1 MSDNI
6 KSFIG
11 KNRSVI
17 KLVLIFAVGILLVAL
32 SGTQGAPK
40 QQESSADSELATL
53 CSAVSG
59 VGECEV
65 MITYGEGGEVMAVAV
80 ICEGADLATVRAALT
95 DMIGSLYGIGANRIS
110 ILKSK

>member
-11 KNRSVI
+11 KNRAVM
-17 KLVLIFAVGILLVAL
+17 KLALIFAAGILLVAL
-32 SGTQGAPK
+32 SGLQGTPK
-40 QQESSADSELATL
+40 EPDTSENTLLSEL
-53 CSAVSG
+53 CSSVRG

-65 MITYGEGGEVMAVAV
+65 MISYGEGGEVMAVAV
-80 ICEGADLATVRAALT
+80 ICEGADSSSVRAALT